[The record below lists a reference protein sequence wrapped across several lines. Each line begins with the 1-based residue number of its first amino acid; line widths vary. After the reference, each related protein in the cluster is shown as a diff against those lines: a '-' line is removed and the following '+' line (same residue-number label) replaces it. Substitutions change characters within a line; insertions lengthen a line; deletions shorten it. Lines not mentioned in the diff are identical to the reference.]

1 MSQETNASTATLP
14 LQETTPVDA
23 AELVNTYADTLIS
36 SLFEDVDKLL
46 DGDEAAIETATREL
60 ETGDDD
66 AELLAAA
73 ASTAAAESTDLAATE
88 TDDDSPVAPSTELGL
103 YQNQEAGNETTQQP
117 EKTTLGRLFDR
128 FLLATTA
135 CSLLGVVAFAWVS
148 WQRDG
153 NWAFFSQAPTAQTEG
168 LSQSNAEFL
177 SYLNRSLNVIVQETD
192 RLETA
197 TATTQGGTVSVTP
210 VPPVALPPL
219 ANNPGISNGLGRPQL
234 NVIERVY
241 IPYQTTPQPATQPQQ
256 PVAAVPSPQ
265 APAPVPQTPAV
276 APAAPTPAPVH
287 VLVGVLE
294 LGERSAALFEID
306 GVPQRVYMGERI
318 GSSGWSLVSVSNEE
332 AVVRRN
338 GEVRSLFIGQQF

>member
-1 MSQETNASTATLP
+1 MSQETNTSTATLP

-23 AELVNTYADTLIS
+23 AELVNTYADTLIA

-46 DGDEAAIETATREL
+46 DGDEVALDAVTREL
-60 ETGDDD
+60 ETGGDD

-73 ASTAAAESTDLAATE
+73 AATEAEESTDLTATE
-88 TDDDSPVAPSTELGL
+88 TNDDSPEAPSTELGL
-103 YQNQEAGNETTQQP
+103 YQNQEASQQP

-153 NWAFFSQAPTAQTEG
+153 NWAFFSQAPATQTEG

-177 SYLNRSLNVIVQETD
+177 NYLNRSLNVIAQETE
-192 RLETA
+192 RLETT
-197 TATTQGGTVSVTP
+197 TATTPGGTVSVTP

-219 ANNPGISNGLGRPQL
+219 ANNPGVGNGLGRPQL

-241 IPYQTTPQPATQPQQ
+241 IPYQTTPQPAAQPQQ

-265 APAPVPQTPAV
+265 APATTVPQASTV
-276 APAAPTPAPVH
+276 APALPTPAPVH

-306 GVPQRVYMGERI
+306 GVPQRVYIGERI

-338 GEVRSLFIGQQF
+338 GEVRSIFIGQQF